1 MARRRRERPGDRAL
15 VDHAAAL
22 RGAITTEVNEEIDQA
37 VGLYAHI
44 GFGAIGRSE
53 RDGQGRPWPL
63 IPLRFDPQS

>member
-1 MARRRRERPGDRAL
+1 MGSWPRFATRLRR
-15 VDHAAAL
+15 HAAL